1 MNKKKKTRAGKK
13 DRIGEVR
20 CVNCFARFRPP
31 SGVEQATCPECNLEW
46 YISWKG
52 KLAKIRKPVW
62 ENWEKNIAK
71 ARETEGQGR

>member
-1 MNKKKKTRAGKK
+1 MDTKNKARARKK

-20 CVNCFARFRPP
+20 CVNCFARFRPSP
-31 SGVEQATCPECNLEW
+31 EAEQATCPNCKIDW

-62 ENWEKNIAK
+62 ENWEQNLAK
-71 ARETEGQGR
+71 VQETEE